1 MIQRD
6 GMGREVGA
14 GFRMGNKKKKEKER
28 ERMTVNRSS
37 QNRGG
42 WVDAFRSRR
51 QTPLLEANLE
61 SCFTIPA
68 NAQCPLWCQLLKS
81 LLQMMPVLP
90 SDHLLLGNECAH

>member
-1 MIQRD
+1 MKCTRIKFL
-6 GMGREVGA
+6 G
-14 GFRMGNKKKKEKER
+14 KKKKEKER